1 MLDFILWHTLIIESS
16 RLSQLQRLHI
26 MCIALMCYIQGA
38 IAKFQNTIIVNRIYG
53 ILNYFSHHWSLFLI
67 TVETVI
73 WFNNINEY
81 QLEPEWRIILILF
94 VLDWQK
100 QEDQAAKDSFSYKFK
115 TSLVN
120 KRLCHLGKRMT
131 EEKPKGGLGEE
142 QEEISTNQNLEKKGI
157 HSKTNKQTK
166 NHMP

>member
-1 MLDFILWHTLIIESS
+1 MVHNVRPHSLAYTHHGIFMVKSAAKATHHVYCS
-16 RLSQLQRLHI
+16 RGLHSRST
-26 MCIALMCYIQGA
+26 QA

-67 TVETVI
+67 TVEIVI

-81 QLEPEWRIILILF
+81 QLEPEWRIILIHF

-100 QEDQAAKDSFSYKFK
+100 QEDQAAKDNFSYKFK

-131 EEKPKGGLGEE
+131 EEKLKGGLGEE
-142 QEEISTNQNLEKKGI
+142 QEEISTKQNLGKKESI
-157 HSKTNKQTK
+157 
-166 NHMP
+166 P